1 METEIKQEDV
11 EEDRPF
17 KSRVASNTSDGAQMT
32 RKDGHGKLAEVDD
45 FIVVKTENEDIR
57 ISREVE
63 QESGESGD
71 GSNQSQGA
79 SASGDSGHIPSDVN
93 VIRASD
99 LPSERFYHNGKELD
113 LGDVL
118 TTMTGQQ
125 ESTDVS
131 EGEGEEEE
139 EMEVEEEEGEEEIE
153 KDDDEHDDDDEEE
166 GEGVESCGKKKRV
179 GKAAKKWKTSSSFDP
194 KPQEQRFNMGGL
206 TMKYLTDSQRKIVER
221 LVESNINVFRTIT
234 SSVEQ
239 REKKM
244 SLWRTIARE
253 VNCEPSRREI
263 TPEELVTIWS
273 KHLFLKHVYS
283 RKSLIVTKE
292 SDARGNGG
300 PTQVFKTLIAKRG
313 APQKNKKNM
322 VPSVQDSRKGPSSQ
336 SRDLSEE
343 EARVFDE
350 QIAQFRKVFTTL
362 HTVSDQKRS
371 VKLKEVWSEI
381 TMKVNEVT
389 KGPWRSVNEL
399 QRRWTMSLIKQKT
412 SLSVGRQV
420 HQLVGSES
428 RETSETA
435 DLSEPPGDVPIKIE
449 IDNAE
454 SQQSEIIHVVRNR
467 DVETET
473 TTATGTAPTAGTVSV
488 PRRHQPHHR
497 EVVTGTDSDS
507 SGEGPV
513 TVKEEPL
520 DDSISQPGIPHP
532 HKDNMGSKGMAM
544 RGRDVAYI
552 QEQVK
557 IHGKLFVDD
566 TSRAAQA
573 GVMKEITRTLNRKHN
588 TSYTRE
594 HVTAVATDF
603 IRKLSHVSKRKHSLD
618 KEQSAKRIRIHKS
631 KDVSVTK
638 LPDK

>member
-497 EVVTGTDSDS
+497 EVVTAIASD
-507 SGEGPV
+507 
-513 TVKEEPL
+513 
-520 DDSISQPGIPHP
+520 
-532 HKDNMGSKGMAM
+532 M
-544 RGRDVAYI
+544 RGGI
-552 QEQVK
+552 
-557 IHGKLFVDD
+557 
-566 TSRAAQA
+566 
-573 GVMKEITRTLNRKHN
+573 
-588 TSYTRE
+588 
-594 HVTAVATDF
+594 
-603 IRKLSHVSKRKHSLD
+603 
-618 KEQSAKRIRIHKS
+618 
-631 KDVSVTK
+631 
-638 LPDK
+638 